1 MSGHVAAVMPESKKI
16 SVYNEDIPGF
26 LTPRVMDYEVRGQTT
41 LSDLRVGDTIHATL
55 LTDNEEV
62 WVLENP
68 VVMNRP

>member
-1 MSGHVAAVMPESKKI
+1 VIWVRPESKKI
-16 SVYNEDIPGF
+16 RVYNEEIPGF
-26 LTPRVMDYEVRGQTT
+26 LTPRVMDYEVRDQTT
-41 LSDLRVGDTIHATL
+41 LSDLRRLDTIHATL